1 MDLNERA
8 EQLCQ
13 RLVERA
19 DELRIE
25 VTTGEAG
32 TRIIDCGVAAGGGLA
47 AGLGLASV
55 CMADLGTVE
64 LVPGDPWIWSGP
76 AVAVAT
82 DHPVAAC
89 MAAQYAGWQ
98 VTGENFFGMGSGP
111 MRAAAGREDLFDDIG
126 HLEQPDV
133 AVGVLETSQLPP
145 AEVCVDIAAAC
156 RVPPDKLTLL
166 VARTAS
172 QAGTVQVVVRS
183 VETACHKLHE
193 LGFHLSRL
201 VSGYGVA
208 PLPPVASEDLD
219 GIGRTNDA
227 VLYGAR
233 VTLWVRGDDA
243 SLEAIGERVPSS
255 ASRDHG
261 EPFATIFARYD
272 HDFYAIDP
280 HLFSPA
286 WVSLNNL
293 ETGSCFEF
301 GELRPDVLEASFGG
315 A

>member
-1 MDLNERA
+1 
-8 EQLCQ
+8 
-13 RLVERA
+13 
-19 DELRIE
+19 
-25 VTTGEAG
+25 
-32 TRIIDCGVAAGGGLA
+32 
-47 AGLGLASV
+47 
-55 CMADLGTVE
+55 
-64 LVPGDPWIWSGP
+64 
-76 AVAVAT
+76 
-82 DHPVAAC
+82 
-89 MAAQYAGWQ
+89 
-98 VTGENFFGMGSGP
+98 
-111 MRAAAGREDLFDDIG
+111 
-126 HLEQPDV
+126 
-133 AVGVLETSQLPP
+133 
-145 AEVCVDIAAAC
+145 
-156 RVPPDKLTLL
+156 
-166 VARTAS
+166 
-172 QAGTVQVVVRS
+172 

-255 ASRDHG
+255 ASRDYG